1 MQIDD
6 CSVVTVL
13 EGAGTTP
20 LLSLHPQSWLDELNA
35 LSPLHA
41 AALLSS
47 TALIWYVAWGIRTTL
62 NLLGHTSKNE
72 E

>member
-13 EGAGTTP
+13 EGANYCIVV
-20 LLSLHPQSWLDELNA
+20 LHQQSWLDELNS